1 MSVENNPKEIRWR
14 QRFQNYEKAFIQL
27 SDAVSQLDQLSTL
40 EKEGLVQR
48 FEYTFELGWKTLK
61 DFFES
66 KNVEVKFTRDVIK
79 ESFKT
84 ELLDDGEIWLEML
97 EKRNLM
103 SHTYDEV
110 IFRSV
115 LNDIESRYFDQL
127 KKIYVLFKSQL

>member
-61 DFFES
+61 DFLES

-79 ESFKT
+79 GSFKT

-103 SHTYDEV
+103 AHTYDEV

-127 KKIYVLFKSQL
+127 KKIYVLFKSQA

>member
-1 MSVENNPKEIRWR
+1 MVNPKEIRWK
-14 QRFQNYEKAFIQL
+14 QRFHNYEKAFMQL
-27 SDAVSQLDQLSTL
+27 SEAVSQLDQLSAL

-48 FEYTFELGWKTLK
+48 FEYTFELGWKVLK
-61 DFFES
+61 DFLES

-103 SHTYDEV
+103 AHTYDEV
-110 IFRSV
+110 IFKSV
-115 LNDIESRYFDQL
+115 LTDIESRYFDQL
-127 KKIYVLFKSQL
+127 KKIYTLFKSQL

>member
-1 MSVENNPKEIRWR
+1 MVNPKELRWK

-127 KKIYVLFKSQL
+127 KKIYVLFKSQV

>member
-1 MSVENNPKEIRWR
+1 MERLKLKYKDTKKALDTLKEIFREPFSVIVR
-14 QRFQNYEKAFIQL
+14 
-27 SDAVSQLDQLSTL
+27 DATI
-40 EKEGLVQR
+40 QR

-103 SHTYDEV
+103 AHTYDEV
-110 IFRSV
+110 ILKSV

-127 KKIYVLFKSQL
+127 KKIYVLFKSQV

>member
-1 MSVENNPKEIRWR
+1 MENRKELRWK
-14 QRFQNYEKAFIQL
+14 QRFQNYEKAFMQL
-27 SDAVSQLDQLSTL
+27 SDAVSQLDQLSAL

-61 DFFES
+61 DFLES

-103 SHTYDEV
+103 AHTYDEV
-110 IFRSV
+110 IFKSV

-127 KKIYVLFKSQL
+127 KKIYTLFKSQL

>member
-27 SDAVSQLDQLSTL
+27 SDAVYQLDQLSTL

-48 FEYTFELGWKTLK
+48 FEYTFELGWKVLK
-61 DFFES
+61 DFLES
-66 KNVEVKFTRDVIK
+66 KNVEVNFPRDVIK

-103 SHTYDEV
+103 AHTYDEV
-110 IFRSV
+110 IFKSV

>member
-1 MSVENNPKEIRWR
+1 M
-14 QRFQNYEKAFIQL
+14 
-27 SDAVSQLDQLSTL
+27 
-40 EKEGLVQR
+40 
-48 FEYTFELGWKTLK
+48 
-61 DFFES
+61 ES

-127 KKIYVLFKSQL
+127 KKIYVLFKSQV

>member
-27 SDAVSQLDQLSTL
+27 SDAVYQLDQLSTL

-61 DFFES
+61 DFLES

-97 EKRNLM
+97 EKRNQM